1 MQCIHPFIFRR
12 VKTAIDLN
20 LWIRRVMKTRI
31 HYGQKM
37 WTIVNV
43 QARRLLLLIKSCFV
57 LFFVTLLAY
66 VPPYHWTNHKT
77 LSQTAGKGSL
87 FVRFNN
93 YEITERQKTCTTPL
107 TLMKK
112 KTTTTISLA
121 RDRYPATSLS
131 LDLSVISVFQSLEKS
146 SGNSFLASRE
156 REKNWENRESW
167 HHPPRSCC
175 NEFGLSYTTFY
186 HFTLIAS
193 SLICHSYTSKDNA
206 EIISLLKCVRRLL
219 IYSLIVER

>member
-1 MQCIHPFIFRR
+1 MYSQTMIVFDILVLYRYYDTTSAVHVDSKKIVERFLKRDRHAMYVHPFIFRR

-20 LWIRRVMKTRI
+20 LWIRRLMKTRI

-43 QARRLLLLIKSCFV
+43 QARRLSWLIKSCFV
-57 LFFVTLLAY
+57 FFFVTLLAY

-93 YEITERQKTCTTPL
+93 YEITERQKTCTAPL

-112 KTTTTISLA
+112 KQQQF
-121 RDRYPATSLS
+121 PW
-131 LDLSVISVFQSLEKS
+131 LETDI
-146 SGNSFLASRE
+146 LR
-156 REKNWENRESW
+156 
-167 HHPPRSCC
+167 H
-175 NEFGLSYTTFY
+175 LY
-186 HFTLIAS
+186 L
-193 SLICHSYTSKDNA
+193 
-206 EIISLLKCVRRLL
+206 
-219 IYSLIVER
+219 